1 MCARKNLWLY
11 ALMSTAGDDAEAED
25 AETENARIPALGG
38 TASIV
43 SLHDGFLVTRH
54 SRVSLRRMGGSVE
67 NFLSPEA
74 RRALNRE
81 PP

>member
-1 MCARKNLWLY
+1 
-11 ALMSTAGDDAEAED
+11 MSTAGDDAEAED
-25 AETENARIPALGG
+25 AETEDARIPALGG